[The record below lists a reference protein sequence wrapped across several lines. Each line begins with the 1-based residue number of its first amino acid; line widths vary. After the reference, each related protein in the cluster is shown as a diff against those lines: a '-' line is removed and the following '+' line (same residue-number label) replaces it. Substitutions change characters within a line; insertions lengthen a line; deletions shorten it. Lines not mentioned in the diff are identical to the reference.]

1 MAQPL
6 RVVESAQIETPS
18 GACWLCT
25 ESSEIPPFMLDREKD
40 LRLGVSNQFHSGSQN
55 LAVDEVLKR
64 TEREMPKQAVK
75 RKPFWLIQL
84 GYALMVLV
92 LLIVTGAALFI
103 IAEALK

>member
-6 RVVESAQIETPS
+6 RVVDA
-18 GACWLCT
+18 
-25 ESSEIPPFMLDREKD
+25 DRLHPIDMARKAVRRWRSD
-40 LRLGVSNQFHSGSQN
+40 ADRMKLGVSNQFHSGATH